1 MPSFLNAQTRFFP
14 PGSNPAVA
22 QTSAPSTGNIIKL
35 PSGCR
40 DYYFSNAGTLAALTV
55 WLPPAPALGDT
66 CQLKFRSI
74 ITTLTVLDGLGAA
87 VAGAATTATAGQL
100 QTYKFVGGVWVLW

>member
-1 MPSFLNAQTRFFP
+1 MPSFLNAQSRFFP

-22 QTSAPSTGNIIKL
+22 QTSAPATATVVKL

-40 DYYFSNAGTLAALTV
+40 DYYFSHSATIATLTV
-55 WLPPAPALGDT
+55 WLPPGPALGDT

-74 ITTLTVLDGLGAA
+74 VTALTVLDGAGAA
-87 VAGAATTATAGQL
+87 VAGSATAATALQV